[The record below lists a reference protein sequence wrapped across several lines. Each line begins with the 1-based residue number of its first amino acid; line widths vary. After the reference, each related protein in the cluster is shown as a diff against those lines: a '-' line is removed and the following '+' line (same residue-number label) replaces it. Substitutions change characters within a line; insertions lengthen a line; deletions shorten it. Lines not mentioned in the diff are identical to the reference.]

1 MVICDY
7 QFCQGE
13 HTLPRSGKVRRN
25 AVQEECYVSDKCN
38 LFQSDDSQS
47 VKRVVSTIGHNI
59 PQLVETAA
67 QNMLK
72 DEFYACFTAPDG
84 QVIALD
90 RHAQFVM
97 V

>member
-1 MVICDY
+1 MSVINVTY
-7 QFCQGE
+7 FKAM
-13 HTLPRSGKVRRN
+13 T
-25 AVQEECYVSDKCN
+25 
-38 LFQSDDSQS
+38 
-47 VKRVVSTIGHNI
+47 VKSEKLVVSTIGHNI

>member
-1 MVICDY
+1 MTVKS
-7 QFCQGE
+7 E
-13 HTLPRSGKVRRN
+13 
-25 AVQEECYVSDKCN
+25 
-38 LFQSDDSQS
+38 
-47 VKRVVSTIGHNI
+47 KRVVSTIGHNI